1 MLISIHYIWD
11 CKICFDRDWKHDLGG
26 DSIVHFSGKVESY
39 NNSMDN
45 FFFFNGIVMYL
56 CGQFFKFGGWK
67 CNGK

>member
-1 MLISIHYIWD
+1 MLILIHCIWD
-11 CKICFDRDWKHDLGG
+11 WKVCLGWDWKHDLGG

-45 FFFFNGIVMYL
+45 FFNGTFMYL